1 MGGYSKNHQ
10 AGLALFMAVIRFFS
24 CLLATTVAVLSLG
37 GCSLFNP
44 RVTVAPQV
52 VMSEANAAS
61 LSGPITVSIY
71 DGRLEA
77 SSGGQSVVLMDGQPL
92 TIANDLTASIKG
104 AVERALQ
111 RAGMR
116 PVHRGEG
123 PQLQIYLD
131 QLLLTKPEGAEPNS
145 TSTEAKIRIV
155 LQTSTATWRQ
165 SYSAHKT
172 GSTDDPQLV
181 SEVLGQ
187 AINKA
192 FADSQLIQ
200 QLRKL

>member
-24 CLLATTVAVLSLG
+24 CLLATVAVLSLG

-52 VMSEANAAS
+52 VISETNAAG
-61 LSGPITVSIY
+61 LSGSITVSVY
-71 DGRLEA
+71 DGRMEA
-77 SSGGQSVVLMDGQPL
+77 SSGNQPVVLMDGQPL

-104 AVERALQ
+104 AVEQALQ
-111 RAGMR
+111 GTGMR

-131 QLLLTKPEGAEPNS
+131 QLLMTKPEGAEPNS
-145 TSTEAKIRIV
+145 TSTQAKIRIV

-172 GSTDDPQLV
+172 ASTDDPQLV